1 MLAMG
6 LATDPAQVLKYL
18 KKPVGPLIGMLCQF
32 VIMPCLA
39 MIFLSAASI
48 GTYEALVIMLY
59 GCAPGGGI
67 RYSKRGKFI
76 KPIFSNIIIY
86 YMGGDLDLSI
96 AMTML
101 SCVLALGLTPA
112 WLQVVPLMV
121 DSEDEITIPFAE
133 IGTTLAAVIVPAFI
147 GSFIHWLGQVKKP

>member
-6 LATDPAQVLKYL
+6 LATDPTQVLKYL

-39 MIFLSAASI
+39 MIFLAAAKI

-67 RYSKRGKFI
+67 RYCYYRGLKNNPI
-76 KPIFSNIIIY
+76 KQ
-86 YMGGDLDLSI
+86 
-96 AMTML
+96 AT
-101 SCVLALGLTPA
+101 
-112 WLQVVPLMV
+112 
-121 DSEDEITIPFAE
+121 
-133 IGTTLAAVIVPAFI
+133 
-147 GSFIHWLGQVKKP
+147 KKLVY

>member
-39 MIFLSAASI
+39 MIFLAAAKI

-67 RYSKRGKFI
+67 RYCFNRGFKI
-76 KPIFSNIIIY
+76 ISCGEMTKKLATEILLNVIF
-86 YMGGDLDLSI
+86 
-96 AMTML
+96 
-101 SCVLALGLTPA
+101 
-112 WLQVVPLMV
+112 
-121 DSEDEITIPFAE
+121 
-133 IGTTLAAVIVPAFI
+133 
-147 GSFIHWLGQVKKP
+147 